1 MAPRDRARRASGVRR
16 VLRSRRVVVLAVLGL
31 VVLGLALLP
40 PVQARGKAGA
50 TMAEALGAD
59 LPRPFAASIERR
71 TVELGGVGGHLYTPG
86 ERAPAVVVLAGATR
100 EGKNDPRV
108 VGLARALARGDRVV
122 YVPDLRLHRLEVDP
136 GDIGRVVRSVAA
148 LRRLPA
154 VDGDVV
160 LLGFSFGGSYGLVAS
175 ADPRIRDSVALVAT
189 FGSYYRTVGLVQ
201 ALSTGVSLVGG
212 RRVSWDPNP
221 DTKIVLRKL
230 AYRLVE
236 PDERARLAEVFHGRA
251 RPAGLPRDVRAVYAF
266 TTHDDPTR
274 TRALAARL
282 DRRAH
287 AMLARFSP
295 ATIAGRLPAPLVA
308 MHARDDPVVPHAELV
323 RLDRALPEATT
334 LTVSSFEH
342 VDFGADNLGQAA
354 RDLFTVWRFGT
365 HIFDAQE

>member
-1 MAPRDRARRASGVRR
+1 MAPHEKARS
-16 VLRSRRVVVLAVLGL
+16 VLRSRRLAVFAGI
-31 VVLGLALLP
+31 VVIVFGLALLP
-40 PVQARGKAGA
+40 PVQARGKAAA

-59 LPRPFAASIERR
+59 LPRPFAASVERR
-71 TVELGGVGGHLYTPG
+71 TVELGGVSGHLYTPG

-108 VGLARALARGDRVV
+108 VGLARALARGHRIV

-154 VDGDVV
+154 VEGDAV

-175 ADPRIRDSVALVAT
+175 ADRRIRGSVALVAT

-201 ALSTGVSLVGG
+201 ALSTGASLVGG
-212 RRVSWDPNP
+212 RRVPWSPHP
-221 DTKIVLRKL
+221 DTRIVLRKL

-236 PDERARLAEVFHGRA
+236 PGERPQLSAAFHNRA
-251 RPAGLPRDVRAVYAF
+251 RPGELPRDVRAVHAF
-266 TTHDDPTR
+266 VTHDDPTR
-274 TRALAARL
+274 TRALTDRL
-282 DRRAH
+282 DRRAR
-287 AMLARFSP
+287 AALARFSP
-295 ATIAGRLPAPLVA
+295 ATVAARLSTPVVA
-308 MHARDDPVVPHAELV
+308 MHARDDPVVPHAELS
-323 RLDRALPEATT
+323 RLDRAMPEATT

-342 VDFGADNLGQAA
+342 VDFGADNLGQGA